1 MFQGPGKIKERETGV
16 EVLRLQVTDKD
27 VRGSKGWKAKYT
39 IYGDK
44 KEQFKIETDPVTNEG
59 ILTVVKVRK
68 WLTFCFVCVSQPAQR
83 LSQCCWFELVVML
96 NHTEKMF

>member
-1 MFQGPGKIKERETGV
+1 MFQGPGKVKERETGV

-27 VRGSKGWKAKYT
+27 IRGSKAWKAKYT

-59 ILTVVKVRK
+59 ILTVVKVGR
-68 WLTFCFVCVSQPAQR
+68 WLIFCCVSQPAQR
-83 LSQCCWFELVVML
+83 LIHCCWFGLVVML
-96 NHTEKMF
+96 KQTEKMF